1 MFSFTFLEVMVLFGL
16 LNAEGIIVDT
26 VSFYRNYFGRKMLFN
41 PPTQPNLRGKHAR
54 RAARNAYKRERS
66 RGATYHILAI
76 VPLEQVRFWLELIKS
91 ILNLYGIKFR
101 DIRVFQVDG
110 KYPGDVMKDGNYVDF
125 DLIRFET
132 GDYAMP
138 GEPPYIDTPCYCRDG
153 DYCTNGETVMTSGW
167 NTRTSE
173 WVYGPNHKK
182 FVTSVSDERR
192 RNVIRFDGKGR
203 LVQIGVS
210 FEEVPQNIL
219 DFLKGFGFGHRKSPK
234 TSWQKMY
241 SNLNFIY
248 GPLWNLLSIYIKLK
262 PEHLLERAE
271 DSADDC
277 ALSNGPSWFEG
288 NVRTHHDGY
297 HVKLITRKNKFSTS
311 TTSEPVEK
319 PKLTMV
325 YGTIFSE
332 RFALSPEQIDAIR
345 VFFAMVGLD
354 FNTKTIL
361 RLQKKD
367 LAITTKKYI
376 YPSKLCEMAMTV
388 YFKHYE
394 VYIVLNA
401 FRDEMLKMK
410 N

>member
-16 LNAEGIIVDT
+16 LNSEGIIVDT

-41 PPTQPNLRGKHAR
+41 PPPQPKLRGKHAR
-54 RAARNAYKRERS
+54 RAARDAYKRERS

-76 VPLEQVRFWLELIKS
+76 VPLEQARFWLELIKS
-91 ILNLYGIKFR
+91 FLILNGIKFS

-110 KYPGDVMKDGNYVDF
+110 KYPGDVMTRGNYVDY
-125 DLIRFET
+125 DLIRFEM
-132 GDYAMP
+132 GDVAMP
-138 GEPPYIDTPCYCRDG
+138 GEPPYIDTPCYWRDG
-153 DYCTNGETVMTSGW
+153 DYYTNGETVMTSGW

-210 FEEVPQNIL
+210 FEEVPENIL

-241 SNLNFIY
+241 SNLNFMY

-277 ALSNGPSWFEG
+277 VLSNGPSWFEG
-288 NVRTHHDGY
+288 NVRTHPDG
-297 HVKLITRKNKFSTS
+297 HVKLVTPEHKYR
-311 TTSEPVEK
+311 PQGPRVQK

-332 RFALSPEQIDAIR
+332 RFALSPEQICAIQ
-345 VFFAMVGLD
+345 VFFAMVGID

-361 RLQKKD
+361 RLRKEV
-367 LAITTKKYI
+367 LAIRTPRYS
-376 YPSKLCEMAMTV
+376 YPSNLCKMAMSV
-388 YFKHYE
+388 YFKHYDI
-394 VYIVLNA
+394 YIVLNA
-401 FRDEMLKMK
+401 FRDEILKM
-410 N
+410 NN